1 MRILPISSAKSTG
14 PSPSLVERTDAV
26 LAQLRAEVL
35 SSPLPSSADEVS
47 AESFEKQLS
56 AALNRAGCSLLGAV
70 IEELDECRDRL
81 VVDGSIY
88 HCTGPS
94 PGKILSS
101 FGEVAYERSR
111 YRRRDCEAVFPADEH
126 FGVIGGSGRRMRR
139 GWVRCRWLWRR

>member
-70 IEELDECRDRL
+70 IKELDECRDRL
-81 VVDGSIY
+81 VVDGCCFSDCFELRREI
-88 HCTGPS
+88 CTG
-94 PGKILSS
+94 L
-101 FGEVAYERSR
+101 FRSR
-111 YRRRDCEAVFPADEH
+111 IVVVTD
-126 FGVIGGSGRRMRR
+126 
-139 GWVRCRWLWRR
+139 